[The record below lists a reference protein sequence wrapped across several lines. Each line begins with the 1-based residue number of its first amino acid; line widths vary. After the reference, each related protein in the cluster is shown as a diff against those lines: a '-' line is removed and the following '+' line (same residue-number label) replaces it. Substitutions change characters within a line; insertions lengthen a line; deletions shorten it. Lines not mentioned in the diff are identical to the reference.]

1 MKKPVKPLLTIVGS
15 EKTTTTQPPRKLGKH
30 GQSLWTTVLAE
41 YDISD
46 RGGVEI
52 LVQACLSLDRAEECA
67 DQINVDGPTIMTK
80 SGMREHPLL
89 KNELANRAFVCR
101 SLQRLGLNLEVVKPT
116 VGRPGRSL

>member
-1 MKKPVKPLLTIVGS
+1 M
-15 EKTTTTQPPRKLGKH
+15 
-30 GQSLWTTVLAE
+30 LAE

-116 VGRPGRSL
+116 SRSPVSLAMTTTRTPISRSKKLQGSPQR